1 MLELLRNN
9 ITSHEYL
16 RMGWYAVR
24 NRSANEVEEDN
35 DFSARDEKEKSLF
48 SSGIWTEPTFSIS
61 PKDLGI
67 ENLKEALAKAIA
79 RKVKEEFPSL
89 CEEMSGKRD
98 KYERQRA
105 SLGDARNN
113 EHDQRQYL
121 HGIMSRYVAEL
132 DRSLSGRYHKNIP
145 RNHPSKLALH
155 IEDLHKYFNKEMRDR
170 GPTYAFSPPNG
181 ERKPLVSING
191 LPFGNEQHDIL
202 QWIRQECDSARGPEP
217 QGDLPPDMKQKLF
230 LQQIESWRSIAND
243 YLEKVEAVS
252 AKCAEYLFTTTC
264 RDDTLRMKLRLRLNA
279 DYKASVKR
287 AHEELEAIIKD
298 HEYLRTWSPMMDAR
312 IKDLKK
318 QREKPINIFY
328 PNGTPGIPQNN
339 GNLHNKNQTTTAP
352 LTSPSP
358 QGIFSQ
364 PVTPPPPG
372 QPTFGQP
379 AFGQPASPAFG
390 RSASSACAPQ
400 QTMFPES
407 TYHHPREATEAELST
422 PQVSEEDLIKLHDWV
437 WAYYDVALPRFVDN
451 VAIQVVQRHLMGD
464 SGPLKVFNS
473 RWVFKLPPKDLDR
486 LAGEDEDIKL
496 ERERLRR
503 KIDGLEEAIKVAE
516 DAQE

>member
-145 RNHPSKLALH
+145 R
-155 IEDLHKYFNKEMRDR
+155 
-170 GPTYAFSPPNG
+170 
-181 ERKPLVSING
+181 
-191 LPFGNEQHDIL
+191 
-202 QWIRQECDSARGPEP
+202 
-217 QGDLPPDMKQKLF
+217 
-230 LQQIESWRSIAND
+230 
-243 YLEKVEAVS
+243 
-252 AKCAEYLFTTTC
+252 
-264 RDDTLRMKLRLRLNA
+264 
-279 DYKASVKR
+279 
-287 AHEELEAIIKD
+287 
-298 HEYLRTWSPMMDAR
+298 
-312 IKDLKK
+312 
-318 QREKPINIFY
+318 
-328 PNGTPGIPQNN
+328 
-339 GNLHNKNQTTTAP
+339 
-352 LTSPSP
+352 
-358 QGIFSQ
+358 
-364 PVTPPPPG
+364 
-372 QPTFGQP
+372 
-379 AFGQPASPAFG
+379 
-390 RSASSACAPQ
+390 
-400 QTMFPES
+400 
-407 TYHHPREATEAELST
+407 
-422 PQVSEEDLIKLHDWV
+422 
-437 WAYYDVALPRFVDN
+437 
-451 VAIQVVQRHLMGD
+451 
-464 SGPLKVFNS
+464 
-473 RWVFKLPPKDLDR
+473 
-486 LAGEDEDIKL
+486 
-496 ERERLRR
+496 
-503 KIDGLEEAIKVAE
+503 
-516 DAQE
+516 